1 MAKFMK
7 KHSAAIVLLVNI
19 ILLVVLMLWL
29 QNSIKAAS
37 FALED
42 LFGQRDYIN
51 GICITGSLHDTGHSL
66 EFSLE
71 DGKISTRTIVYDT
84 YSDYLDQIRY
94 YPYNWSLID
103 NKNTEVLASITDR
116 ISDTAET
123 IVQKQEFNTGEFSEY
138 GEDVILKTTI
148 YADEVD
154 YYCNISLFDDL
165 FKKAIFKTGI
175 SRKSDRKEF
184 MFEEERVY
192 IKKENEMIPIYSS
205 QGGASAYN
213 HKIYPKVVKI
223 GEKYYVTITTNEFCI
238 GSGGIYRIDGF
249 EHFNYE
255 KDLVGKVTKIVDVD
269 LKGGKLKVIGLE
281 PVSDK
286 LLLLLIDNNK
296 LVVQLYDTDGNFLD
310 ELKPDIP
317 EVRGDGQYG
326 NSYFC
331 FINGKNAHIVINSES
346 KLISDNFSI
355 VSLSVEEKLKLNHT
369 LINFRTKSG
378 RNQEFF
384 AVESVDDK
392 LIIIN
397 GVYEIGINADD
408 IYSHAPEIQIN
419 IFDKSGE
426 LKYQGRLL
434 TDMKDDYEIL
444 SVPYHVK
451 HTYTIRHFD
460 IFNIKKSNY

>member
-1 MAKFMK
+1 
-7 KHSAAIVLLVNI
+7 
-19 ILLVVLMLWL
+19 
-29 QNSIKAAS
+29 
-37 FALED
+37 
-42 LFGQRDYIN
+42 
-51 GICITGSLHDTGHSL
+51 
-66 EFSLE
+66 
-71 DGKISTRTIVYDT
+71 
-84 YSDYLDQIRY
+84 
-94 YPYNWSLID
+94 
-103 NKNTEVLASITDR
+103 
-116 ISDTAET
+116 
-123 IVQKQEFNTGEFSEY
+123 
-138 GEDVILKTTI
+138 
-148 YADEVD
+148 
-154 YYCNISLFDDL
+154 
-165 FKKAIFKTGI
+165 
-175 SRKSDRKEF
+175 
-184 MFEEERVY
+184 
-192 IKKENEMIPIYSS
+192 MIPIYSS

-369 LINFRTKSG
+369 LINFRTKAEET
-378 RNQEFF
+378 RNFSQ
-384 AVESVDDK
+384 
-392 LIIIN
+392 
-397 GVYEIGINADD
+397 
-408 IYSHAPEIQIN
+408 
-419 IFDKSGE
+419 
-426 LKYQGRLL
+426 
-434 TDMKDDYEIL
+434 
-444 SVPYHVK
+444 
-451 HTYTIRHFD
+451 
-460 IFNIKKSNY
+460 